1 MSIQQSVNQ
10 LIGTSTV
17 AAGLY
22 AHQPAVQAERQ
33 RKAEVEKVNKGITES
48 ADKLTAG
55 DLAASGL
62 RESLPGMPKEK
73 LDDLSHT
80 SAIAHYEKTS
90 EELDTVRD
98 LYQRMGELDPSK
110 AEFASGMD
118 MHIQHLQRILAER
131 ASYRQELLDAREMIL
146 KGTSSTGGRVKVP
159 GRGIEHFKNN
169 SRLNGPLPKPREV
182 IKYGD

>member
-62 RESLPGMPKEK
+62 REGLPGMPKEK

-90 EELDTVRD
+90 E
-98 LYQRMGELDPSK
+98 
-110 AEFASGMD
+110 
-118 MHIQHLQRILAER
+118 
-131 ASYRQELLDAREMIL
+131 
-146 KGTSSTGGRVKVP
+146 
-159 GRGIEHFKNN
+159 
-169 SRLNGPLPKPREV
+169 
-182 IKYGD
+182 